1 MTESSE
7 LKYKPRVDPR
17 PSGDHNAEPDKLD
30 EQRLRLTAA
39 RERIDHA
46 AQLLARGDDSGKESA
61 CEEIRLALQDLAAQ
75 APPSA
80 SDG

>member
-1 MTESSE
+1 MTEPSE
-7 LKYKPRVDPR
+7 LKYEPRIEAL

-46 AQLLARGDDSGKESA
+46 AQLLARGDDSAKESA
-61 CEEIRLALQDLAAQ
+61 CEEIRLALQDLAEQ
-75 APPSA
+75 APPSE
-80 SDG
+80 